1 MSAESERMS
10 AQLSKMSAESER
22 MSAQLLKMSAE
33 TQRMSAQFAA
43 DAIISPGDAK
53 QL

>member
-10 AQLSKMSAESER
+10 AQLSKMSAE
-22 MSAQLLKMSAE
+22 
-33 TQRMSAQFAA
+33 TQRMYAQFAA